1 MTQLILAGD
10 LLVCAF
16 MVGLAAWLLTRGGK
30 EKSEAAA
37 QIPLQDEVYGAPGNP
52 NVPGNAAAPGQPA
65 ANPVASPREN
75 PGESPGASPR

>member
-52 NVPGNAAAPGQPA
+52 NVPGNDAAPRQPA

-75 PGESPGASPR
+75 PGESPR

>member
-37 QIPLQDEVYGAPGNP
+37 QIPLQDEVPAAPGNP
-52 NVPGNAAAPGQPA
+52 NVPGNDAAPGQPA
-65 ANPVASPREN
+65 ANPVASTK
-75 PGESPGASPR
+75 ESPGASPR